1 MDKLKNM
8 DEKKKVIEVTLG
20 LRREIAKTFKT
31 SEVTVQDALRFKT
44 KSPLSN
50 LIRAY
55 AMQHGGKMYEVRIQ
69 KQELE
74 NPYEKIKII

>member
-1 MDKLKNM
+1 M
-8 DEKKKVIEVTLG
+8 DEKKKVIEVPLG

-31 SEVTVQDALRFKT
+31 TEVTVQDALRFKT

-55 AMQHGGKMYEVRIQ
+55 AMQHGGKLYEVQIR

-74 NPYEKIKII
+74 NPYNEVRII

>member
-1 MDKLKNM
+1 ME
-8 DEKKKVIEVTLG
+8 EKKKVIEVTLE
-20 LRREIAKTFKT
+20 LRREIARTFKT
-31 SEVTVQDALRFKT
+31 SDQTVQAALRYET

-55 AMQHGGKMYEVRIQ
+55 AMQHGGRLYEVRIQ

-74 NPYEKIKII
+74 NPYGEIKII

>member
-1 MDKLKNM
+1 M
-8 DEKKKVIEVTLG
+8 DEKKKDIEVPLV

-31 SEVTVQDALRFKT
+31 TEVTVQDALRFKT

-55 AMQHGGKMYEVRIQ
+55 AMQHGGKLYEVQIR

-74 NPYEKIKII
+74 NPYNEVKII

>member
-1 MDKLKNM
+1 M
-8 DEKKKVIEVTLG
+8 DEKKKVIEVPLV

-31 SEVTVQDALRFKT
+31 TEVTVQDALRFKT

-55 AMQHGGKMYEVRIQ
+55 AMQHGGKLYEVQIR

-74 NPYEKIKII
+74 NPYNEVKII

>member
-1 MDKLKNM
+1 M
-8 DEKKKVIEVTLG
+8 DEKKKVIEVPLE

-31 SEVTVQDALRFKT
+31 TEVTVQDALRFKT

-55 AMQHGGKMYEVRIQ
+55 AMQHGGKLYEVQIR

-74 NPYEKIKII
+74 NPYAEIKII

>member
-1 MDKLKNM
+1 ME
-8 DEKKKVIEVTLG
+8 EKKRMIEVALE

-31 SEVTVQDALRFKT
+31 SEITVRSALLFET

-55 AMQHGGKMYEVRIQ
+55 ALQHGGKLYEVQIR

-74 NPYEKIKII
+74 NPYNEVRII

>member
-1 MDKLKNM
+1 ME
-8 DEKKKVIEVTLG
+8 EKKKVIETTWE
-20 LRREIAKTFKT
+20 LRREIAKAFNTT
-31 SEVTVQDALRFKT
+31 VVTVQDALRFNT

>member
-1 MDKLKNM
+1 M
-8 DEKKKVIEVTLG
+8 DEKKKVIEVPLV

-31 SEVTVQDALRFKT
+31 TEVTVQDALRFKT

-55 AMQHGGKMYEVRIQ
+55 AMQHGGKLYEVQIR

-74 NPYEKIKII
+74 NPYNEVRII